1 MGGLRVGVGSW
12 SPSGGLGHAGP
23 SGRGSPGPLDE
34 RVSENY
40 CRSPF
45 GVPLKGYDK
54 GAIRVPFKGSIRVYS
69 LRKLGAPEFLSLGSI
84 INRILLFRVLY

>member
-23 SGRGSPGPLDE
+23 SGRGSPG
-34 RVSENY
+34 
-40 CRSPF
+40 
-45 GVPLKGYDK
+45 
-54 GAIRVPFKGSIRVYS
+54 AIRVTFKGSIRVYS

-84 INRILLFRVLY
+84 MNRILLFRVLY